1 MMNTFTV
8 ELAYGE
14 AKKIVLNGKYLKG
27 LARAVEGGQPSA
39 DADLLLLTD
48 DSEEEEKT
56 EVWLNY
62 SENESM
68 NDRLFDQMN
77 YIQSNPNLM
86 DVLQFNYVRPDNDNI
101 TRTGIVIVEKV

>member
-14 AKKIVLNGKYLKG
+14 AKNGKYLKG

-39 DADLLLLTD
+39 DAELLLLTD
-48 DSEEEEKT
+48 DSEEKA
-56 EVWLNY
+56 EVLLNY
-62 SENESM
+62 SENGSM
-68 NDRLFDQMN
+68 NDRLFDQMS

-86 DVLQFNYVRPDNDNI
+86 DVLQLNYVRPDNDNI

>member
-14 AKKIVLNGKYLKG
+14 NKKLVLNGKYLKG

-39 DADLLLLTD
+39 DAELLLLTD
-48 DSEEEEKT
+48 DSEEKA

-62 SENESM
+62 SENKSILLTVALSSVKSKLT
-68 NDRLFDQMN
+68 LFSPF
-77 YIQSNPNLM
+77 I
-86 DVLQFNYVRPDNDNI
+86 I
-101 TRTGIVIVEKV
+101 

>member
-14 AKKIVLNGKYLKG
+14 SKKIILNGKYLKG
-27 LARAVEGGQPSA
+27 LARAVEGGQSSA
-39 DADLLLLTD
+39 DAELLLLTD
-48 DSEEEEKT
+48 DSEVTT

-62 SENESM
+62 SENRSM
-68 NDRLFDQMN
+68 NDRIFDQMS

>member
-39 DADLLLLTD
+39 DAELLLLTD
-48 DSEEEEKT
+48 DSEEKA
-56 EVWLNY
+56 EVLLNY
-62 SENESM
+62 SENGSM
-68 NDRLFDQMN
+68 NDRLFDQMS
-77 YIQSNPNLM
+77 YIQSNLM
-86 DVLQFNYVRPDNDNI
+86 DVLQLNYVRPDNDNI

>member
-1 MMNTFTV
+1 MNTFTV

-39 DADLLLLTD
+39 DAELLLMTD
-48 DSEEEEKT
+48 DSDEKT

-62 SENESM
+62 YENRSM
-68 NDRLFDQMN
+68 NVQIFDQMS
-77 YIQSNPNLM
+77 YIQGPNLM
-86 DVLQFNYVRPDNDNI
+86 DVLQFNYIRPDYDSI

>member
-1 MMNTFTV
+1 MNTFTV

-39 DADLLLLTD
+39 DAELLLMTD
-48 DSEEEEKT
+48 DSDEKT

-62 SENESM
+62 SENRSM
-68 NDRLFDQMN
+68 NVQIFDQMS
-77 YIQSNPNLM
+77 YIQGPNLM
-86 DVLQFNYVRPDNDNI
+86 DVLQFNYIRPDYDGI

>member
-8 ELAYGE
+8 ELAFGE

-27 LARAVEGGQPSA
+27 LARAVEGGQSSA
-39 DADLLLLTD
+39 DAELLLLTD
-48 DSEEEEKT
+48 DSEVKT

-62 SENESM
+62 SENRSM
-68 NDRLFDQMN
+68 NDRIFDQMS
-77 YIQSNPNLM
+77 YIHHSNPNLM

-101 TRTGIVIVEKV
+101 TRTGIVIIEKV

>member
-39 DADLLLLTD
+39 DAELLLLTD
-48 DSEEEEKT
+48 DSEEKA
-56 EVWLNY
+56 EVLLNY
-62 SENESM
+62 SENGSM
-68 NDRLFDQMN
+68 NDRLFDQMS
-77 YIQSNPNLM
+77 YTNLM
-86 DVLQFNYVRPDNDNI
+86 DVLQFNYIRDNI

>member
-14 AKKIVLNGKYLKG
+14 SKKIILNGKYLKG

-39 DADLLLLTD
+39 DAELLLLTD
-48 DSEEEEKT
+48 DSEEKT

-62 SENESM
+62 SENGSM
-68 NDRLFDQMN
+68 NDHIFDQMT
-77 YIQSNPNLM
+77 YIQDNTKLM
-86 DVLQFNYVRPDNDNI
+86 DVLQFNYSKPDYDNI
-101 TRTGIVIVEKV
+101 TKTGIVIVEKV

>member
-1 MMNTFTV
+1 MNTFTV

-39 DADLLLLTD
+39 DAELLLLTTG
-48 DSEEEEKT
+48 DSEEKT

-62 SENESM
+62 SENRSM
-68 NDRLFDQMN
+68 NDHIFDQMS
-77 YIQSNPNLM
+77 YIQGNPKLM
-86 DVLQFNYVRPDNDNI
+86 DVLQFNYSKPDYDNI

>member
-1 MMNTFTV
+1 MMNTFVV
-8 ELAYGE
+8 ELAYGA

-27 LARAVEGGQPSA
+27 LARAVEGGLSSA
-39 DADLLLLTD
+39 DAELLLLTD
-48 DSEEEEKT
+48 DSEEKT
-56 EVWLNY
+56 EVWLYY
-62 SENESM
+62 SENGSM
-68 NDRLFDQMN
+68 NDRIFNQMS

>member
-1 MMNTFTV
+1 MNTFTV

-39 DADLLLLTD
+39 DAELLLLTD
-48 DSEEEEKT
+48 DSEDSEEKT

-62 SENESM
+62 SENRSM
-68 NDRLFDQMN
+68 NDRIFDQMS

-86 DVLQFNYVRPDNDNI
+86 DVLQFTYVRPDNDNI

>member
-39 DADLLLLTD
+39 DAELLLLTD
-48 DSEEEEKT
+48 DSEEKA
-56 EVWLNY
+56 EVLLNY
-62 SENESM
+62 SENGSM
-68 NDRLFDQMN
+68 NDRLFDQM
-77 YIQSNPNLM
+77 SNPNLM
-86 DVLQFNYVRPDNDNI
+86 DVLQFNYIRDNI

>member
-27 LARAVEGGQPSA
+27 LARAVEGGQPFA
-39 DADLLLLTD
+39 DAELLLMTD
-48 DSEEEEKT
+48 DSDEKT

-62 SENESM
+62 SENRSM
-68 NDRLFDQMN
+68 NVQIFDQMS
-77 YIQSNPNLM
+77 YIQGPNLM
-86 DVLQFNYVRPDNDNI
+86 DVLQFNYIRPDYDSI
-101 TRTGIVIVEKV
+101 TKTGIVIVEKV

>member
-14 AKKIVLNGKYLKG
+14 SKKIVLNGKYLKG
-27 LARAVEGGQPSA
+27 LARAVEGGQSSA
-39 DADLLLLTD
+39 DAELLLLTD
-48 DSEEEEKT
+48 DSEVKT

-62 SENESM
+62 SENRSM
-68 NDRLFDQMN
+68 NDRIFDQMS

-101 TRTGIVIVEKV
+101 TRTGIVIIEKV

>member
-14 AKKIVLNGKYLKG
+14 SKKIILNGKYLKG

-39 DADLLLLTD
+39 DAELLLLTD
-48 DSEEEEKT
+48 DSEEKT

-62 SENESM
+62 SENGSM
-68 NDRLFDQMN
+68 NDHIFDQMT
-77 YIQSNPNLM
+77 YIQDNTKLM
-86 DVLQFNYVRPDNDNI
+86 DVLQFNYSKHDYDNI
-101 TRTGIVIVEKV
+101 TKTGIVIVEKV